1 MEELEKDV
9 MKRIK
14 RLKEK
19 YEFALYMQNGYYVAL
34 CKINDQDRFVLYLED
49 DYVSTYTDFNEVL
62 KFLIKIKRDLISKK
76 TKKGIEKAKAS
87 GKKFGHGKKFLKSKY
102 DDYEREIFDFRSEH
116 NLSFSKICSL
126 LDKNKTRNLKE
137 QSMRK
142 WFDSRYEF
150 RPLTSTYE
158 KNYEYAEYC
167 KKRVK
172 NV

>member
-1 MEELEKDV
+1 MENNNIMKKIEK
-9 MKRIK
+9 
-14 RLKEK
+14 LKEK
-19 YEFALYMQNGYYVAL
+19 YEFVLYMQNGYYVAL
-34 CKINDQDRFVLYLED
+34 YKVNDQDRFDLYLED

-62 KFLIKIKRDLISKK
+62 KFLMKIKRDFISKK
-76 TKKGIEKAKAS
+76 TKEGLEKAKDS

-126 LDKNKTRNLKE
+126 LDKNKTKNFKA
-137 QSMRK
+137 QSMGK
-142 WFDSRYEF
+142 WFNSRYEF
-150 RPLTSTYE
+150 RQLTGTYD

>member
-1 MEELEKDV
+1 MKNNNIMKKIEK
-9 MKRIK
+9 
-14 RLKEK
+14 LKEK
-19 YEFALYMQNGYYVAL
+19 YEFALYMQNGYYAAL
-34 CKINDQDRFVLYLED
+34 YKVNDKDHIDLYLED
-49 DYVSTYTDFNEVL
+49 DYINTYTDFDEAL

-76 TKKGIEKAKAS
+76 TKEGIEKAKAS

-126 LDKNKTRNLKE
+126 LDKNKTKNFKA
-137 QSMRK
+137 QSMGK
-142 WFDSRYEF
+142 WFNSRYEF
-150 RPLTSTYE
+150 RQLTSTYE